1 MIESI
6 AYNAVFAYTVGATV
20 PERTGTDEPHCFAYF
35 SLAGKV
41 VSFFIIGLLPLLQYK
56 IYNRGVVDV
65 GSIFVEIFHSV

>member
-1 MIESI
+1 MGNVLKYEIKKVANKRMIESI

-41 VSFFIIGLLPLLQYK
+41 VSFLIIGLLPLL
-56 IYNRGVVDV
+56 
-65 GSIFVEIFHSV
+65 

>member
-41 VSFFIIGLLPLLQYK
+41 VSFLIIGLLPL
-56 IYNRGVVDV
+56 
-65 GSIFVEIFHSV
+65 S

>member
-6 AYNAVFAYTVGATV
+6 AYNATLAYTVGATV

>member
-1 MIESI
+1 LICPVTEKPDRMIESI

-41 VSFFIIGLLPLLQYK
+41 VSFLIIGLLPLL
-56 IYNRGVVDV
+56 
-65 GSIFVEIFHSV
+65 